1 MQSSTSDLGLGVR
14 LAGDNPHLVGFSN
27 VLHKCK
33 PRGTPGSLLSPAC
46 RRHEDS
52 GRIVASL
59 DRNCLG
65 QKAFREFGTSLRGIF
80 DKETRRKPLVFA
92 ADAGLWGLN
101 RLSPVID
108 RIYDSCRNGA
118 KVKKANENE
127 NVSLRHDSRILAREA
142 SAAPAA

>member
-59 DRNCLG
+59 DRKCPG

-80 DKETRRKPLVFA
+80 DKETYRRITGSSRLTGPSLKIAGGWRSNDIIPVYC
-92 ADAGLWGLN
+92 ADSSIL
-101 RLSPVID
+101 P
-108 RIYDSCRNGA
+108 RIALLPESALESC
-118 KVKKANENE
+118 
-127 NVSLRHDSRILAREA
+127 
-142 SAAPAA
+142 

>member
-1 MQSSTSDLGLGVR
+1 MDATAIG
-14 LAGDNPHLVGFSN
+14 
-27 VLHKCK
+27 
-33 PRGTPGSLLSPAC
+33 C
-46 RRHEDS
+46 RCGPPDS
-52 GRIVASL
+52 ERVVASL
-59 DRNCLG
+59 DRKCLG

-108 RIYDSCRNGA
+108 RICDSCRNGA
-118 KVKKANENE
+118 KVKKASENE
-127 NVSLRHDSRILAREA
+127 NVRLRHDSRSLAREA

>member
-1 MQSSTSDLGLGVR
+1 LRRFGHEVISVTQNEAAKVALSSYRDVDL
-14 LAGDNPHLVGFSN
+14 F
-27 VLHKCK
+27 
-33 PRGTPGSLLSPAC
+33 
-46 RRHEDS
+46 
-52 GRIVASL
+52 IVASL
-59 DRNCLG
+59 DRKCLR

-80 DKETRRKPLVFA
+80 DKETRRKPLLFA

-127 NVSLRHDSRILAREA
+127 NVRLRHDSRSLAREA